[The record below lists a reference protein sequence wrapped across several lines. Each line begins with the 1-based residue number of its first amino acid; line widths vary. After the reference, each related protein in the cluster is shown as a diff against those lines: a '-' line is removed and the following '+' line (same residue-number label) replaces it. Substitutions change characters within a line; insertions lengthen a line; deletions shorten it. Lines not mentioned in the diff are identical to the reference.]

1 MSSRPRFRYKASKAM
16 KGPVKSRIIRRLF
29 EKSKVVM
36 RGGWKCWEWQGYLD
50 KDGYG
55 RISVGASMRGRAVHR
70 VAFVAFVRD
79 LEDNETVDHRC
90 LNRRCINPDHLIA
103 MSQSE
108 NVADANR
115 RRGGKQIKT
124 VPF

>member
-1 MSSRPRFRYKASKAM
+1 MERPRFRFRAPKALAGPIKA
-16 KGPVKSRIIRRLF
+16 KVIRRLIDN
-29 EKSKVVM
+29 SKVVV
-36 RGGWKCWEWQGYLD
+36 RGGWRCWEWCGPID

-55 RISVGASMRGRAVHR
+55 RICLSKKVSGRAAHR